1 MREIIKITV
10 KFLELFA
17 CFFAS
22 WLVYYLYFQEN
33 IIYSFYYE
41 YLTLAVVFLAFI
53 IKPYDKYKYKYTFL
67 FINIIL
73 QSILKYSIIFI
84 IVLTALF
91 ILHISDRYSRIW
103 LFCSFLLMTIF
114 CTLIQLLAQYFNYKI
129 SLSKKFQIPVII
141 IGENKNIR
149 ALYRKVI
156 RDELSEFKVRAIRSF
171 EKVEIFAQC
180 EDVKTLDYA
189 ELKNLLLENKKA
201 EIWITTSIEKI
212 VKVKNIIYHLSYAP
226 TNIKYFPDY
235 QGLVLINRNYG
246 EMFDLPYFGLSIE
259 PLSLTEK
266 IIKRSADIF
275 LSLLFILIAS
285 PVLVLSMIWIYCVSG
300 KPIIY
305 KQKRVSLNGE
315 KFSIYKLRT
324 MPTNNEK
331 AGAEFGNAAN
341 KDVIFGGRFIRR
353 WSIDELP
360 QLFNVVR
367 GDMSLVGPRPEREE
381 FVEIFKEKIPQYM
394 QKHLVKAGITGWA
407 QVQGYRGDTDLNLRI
422 KEDIW
427 YIEHYSLWLDIKI
440 LFLTVIHLLVY
451 AITNRR
457 NKV

>member
-1 MREIIKITV
+1 
-10 KFLELFA
+10 
-17 CFFAS
+17 
-22 WLVYYLYFQEN
+22 
-33 IIYSFYYE
+33 
-41 YLTLAVVFLAFI
+41 
-53 IKPYDKYKYKYTFL
+53 
-67 FINIIL
+67 
-73 QSILKYSIIFI
+73 LKYSIIFV

-91 ILHISDRYSRIW
+91 ILHISNIFSRVW
-103 LFCSFLLMTIF
+103 LFCSFLLMMIF
-114 CTLIQLLAQYFNYKI
+114 CTLIQLLAQYVSYKI
-129 SLSKKFQIPVII
+129 SLSKKYQIPVII

-149 ALYRKVI
+149 EIYRKII
-156 RDELSEFKVRAIRSF
+156 RDELSEFKVTAIRSF

-189 ELKNLLLENKKA
+189 ELKNLVLENKKA

-212 VKVKNIIYHLSYAP
+212 VKVKNIIHHLSYAP

-246 EMFDLPYFGLSIE
+246 EMFELPYFGLSIE

-275 LSLLFILIAS
+275 LSLLFILISS
-285 PVLVLSMIWIYCVSG
+285 PVLVLSMIWIYFVSG

-331 AGAEFGNAAN
+331 AGAEFGNTQN
-341 KDVIFGGRFIRR
+341 KDLIAGARFIRR

-360 QLFNVVR
+360 QLFNVLR

-381 FVEIFKEKIPQYM
+381 FVEIFKEKIPLYM
-394 QKHLVKAGITGWA
+394 QKHLVKAGITGLA
-407 QVQGYRGDTDLNLRI
+407 QVRGYRGDTDLGLRI
-422 KEDIW
+422 KQDIW

-440 LFLTVIHLLVY
+440 LFLTVIHLVIY